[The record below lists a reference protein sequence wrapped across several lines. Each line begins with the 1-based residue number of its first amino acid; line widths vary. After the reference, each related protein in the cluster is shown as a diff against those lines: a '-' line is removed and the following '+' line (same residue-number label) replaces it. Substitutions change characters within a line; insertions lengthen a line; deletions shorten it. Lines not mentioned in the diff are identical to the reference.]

1 MAEVMHKFKPYPSD
15 RDIGMAAEAL
25 VTTHPCLK
33 EPGSVSG
40 WYRWKT
46 GLKIKMVNFRTK
58 LARSGCVEVSVNT
71 GKRSKNN
78 PEKEHPHSNIKR
90 TRRAE
95 VNYLPDFPRGEN
107 QDSLEEMRVQI
118 ISEVEKREKNLLLI
132 ENLMQKTFA
141 LRRQEI
147 VLENPL
153 MKTFLEKWP
162 ALQIEAQVCA
172 EFQRITNVNLRNQ
185 FYAELDRHTPQLMA
199 LFRQKAARTYKVSE
213 MLRDILS
220 VYDVQ
225 DFHDAN
231 MKRTLALRAIPVY
244 LCEEDPQFFN
254 VG

>member
-15 RDIGMAAEAL
+15 RDIGMAAE
-25 VTTHPCLK
+25 
-33 EPGSVSG
+33 VSG
-40 WYRWKT
+40 WYGWKT
-46 GLKIKMVNFRTK
+46 SLKFKMGNFRTK

-71 GKRSKNN
+71 GKRSKSN
-78 PEKEHPHSNIKR
+78 PENEHPHSNIKR
-90 TRRAE
+90 ARRAE
-95 VNYLPDFPRGEN
+95 VNYLPDFPRGEK

-118 ISEVEKREKNLLLI
+118 ISLVEKREKNLLLI
-132 ENLMQKTFA
+132 ENLMQKTSA
-141 LRRQEI
+141 LHRQEI

-153 MKTFLEKWP
+153 VKTFLEKWP

-185 FYAELDRHTPQLMA
+185 FYVELDRHTPQLVA
-199 LFRQKAARTYKVSE
+199 LFRQKAARTGKVSE

-231 MKRTLALRAIPVY
+231 MKRTLVLRAIPVY
-244 LCEEDPQFFN
+244 LREEDPRFFKMWN
-254 VG
+254 